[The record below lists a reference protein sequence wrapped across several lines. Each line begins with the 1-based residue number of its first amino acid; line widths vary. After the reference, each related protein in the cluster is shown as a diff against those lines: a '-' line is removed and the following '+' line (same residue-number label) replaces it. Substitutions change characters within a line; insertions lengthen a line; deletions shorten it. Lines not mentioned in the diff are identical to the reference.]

1 VTSLYGFVMPFIR
14 FRLGDICAPI
24 EGQCSCGS
32 SFPLISA
39 PLGRQDDVLR
49 LPSGRILPTVNLGRP
64 IITTVELVDQ
74 YRLIQERLDH
84 FVLQL
89 VLFKHPGKEM
99 LDQLRRKILDY
110 LGEPVGL
117 DIEIVDQ
124 LPEDKGK
131 FRRFISKVPQPD
143 STDSQG

>member
-1 VTSLYGFVMPFIR
+1 
-14 FRLGDICAPI
+14 
-24 EGQCSCGS
+24 
-32 SFPLISA
+32 
-39 PLGRQDDVLR
+39 
-49 LPSGRILPTVNLGRP
+49 
-64 IITTVELVDQ
+64 
-74 YRLIQERLDH
+74 
-84 FVLQL
+84 
-89 VLFKHPGKEM
+89 M